1 MYRYFKRVS
10 GVGTGNYVYFWKSK
24 GLPDEHLTAPTTSD
38 YSLHLQL
45 SYPGTK
51 PSVEFRGSCLKQD
64 KITYD
69 HGKVINIYIVNE
81 ISKTYDISSKSTLEN
96 CLFGAV
102 SLTKNADIDK
112 YKCSGYVIGFDRHG
126 FFSHPSGGTGR
137 NVIILGVDMSSS
149 LKIDIRKKDIL
160 ILGKGPTQG

>member
-81 ISKTYDISSKSTLEN
+81 ISKLMT
-96 CLFGAV
+96 
-102 SLTKNADIDK
+102 
-112 YKCSGYVIGFDRHG
+112 
-126 FFSHPSGGTGR
+126 
-137 NVIILGVDMSSS
+137 
-149 LKIDIRKKDIL
+149 
-160 ILGKGPTQG
+160 